1 MRSNKG
7 FTLIEVLVASII
19 LFFSILTVN
28 AAFKQYASY
37 KLKQQKYEN
46 IYISVLSLINKLENK
61 QLNMFTYY
69 SGEINGF
76 KYTAR
81 AKRVAQ
87 SRNYIYGLSPKDSG
101 NKGIFLVTLYKI
113 KIKMANRTFT
123 LYKTQY
129 RRIK

>member
-1 MRSNKG
+1 MRLNKG

-37 KLKQQKYEN
+37 KIKQEKYEN
-46 IYISVLSLINKLENK
+46 IYISALSLMNKLENER
-61 QLNMFTYY
+61 LNMFTYY
-69 SGEINGF
+69 TGEINGL

-87 SRNYIYGLSPKDSG
+87 RRNYIYGLSSKDSG
-101 NKGIFLVTLYKI
+101 NKGRFSVTLYKI
-113 KIKMANRTFT
+113 EIKMANRTFT

-129 RRIK
+129 RRVK

>member
-1 MRSNKG
+1 MHSNRG

-28 AAFKQYASY
+28 AAFKQYTSY
-37 KLKQQKYEN
+37 KLKQEKYEN
-46 IYISVLSLINKLENK
+46 IYISALSLMNKLENER
-61 QLNMFTYY
+61 LNMFTYY
-69 SGEINGF
+69 TGEINGL
-76 KYTAR
+76 KYTAH

-101 NKGIFLVTLYKI
+101 NKGRFSVTLYKI
-113 KIKMANRTFT
+113 EIKMANRTFT

-129 RRIK
+129 RRVK